1 MVSVVFKDGVC
12 ILLRFI
18 GQIAVEITYP
28 SGYTNNHVVGKTIR
42 GKSFGIRETT
52 MLDVFITSRVRRKII
67 VIYAKYPDFKT
78 HVRGLAKLIK
88 EDAGNIQRE
97 LKRLEKAG
105 FLISEKQ
112 GNTKMYHTN
121 KQFIIFKELQSI
133 VLKSQRTQQKRHVS

>member
-1 MVSVVFKDGVC
+1 LVEMTE
-12 ILLRFI
+12 LW
-18 GQIAVEITYP
+18 VEIGRAA
-28 SGYTNNHVVGKTIR
+28 GYTTCKHVVGKTISR
-42 GKSFGIRETT
+42 KWIIREE
-52 MLDVFITSRVRRKII
+52 MMWDVFITSRVRRKII

-112 GNTKMYHTN
+112 GNTKIYHTN

-133 VLKSQRTQQKRHVS
+133 VLKSQRTQQQRRNVS

>member
-1 MVSVVFKDGVC
+1 MVY
-12 ILLRFI
+12 
-18 GQIAVEITYP
+18 ATNWVEKP
-28 SGYTNNHVVGKTIR
+28 QGAGYTRKYVVGKTIKAKWNYGSLGR
-42 GKSFGIRETT
+42 T

-112 GNTKMYHTN
+112 GNTKIYHTN

-133 VLKSQRTQQKRHVS
+133 VLKSQRTTQKRQVT